1 MSQIMTRLWILSI
14 LTFKKAFNKILHK
27 RLMAEIYGHGIQG
40 DAIQSIWYCLAGHH
54 HSFCI
59 NQTCCKSHQWHL
71 MHHDVVCW
79 AHYYFWYAYMNDI
92 DDTELYHRA
101 RNPDDI
107 TEIQKDINQL
117 VKLSN
122 KWQMDFIVDNCS
134 VMHMRQNNMHGNY
147 IASRSMSNQW
157 ITVGKQIN
165 LQDPGVV
172 NKNVK

>member
-1 MSQIMTRLWILSI
+1 
-14 LTFKKAFNKILHK
+14 
-27 RLMAEIYGHGIQG
+27 
-40 DAIQSIWYCLAGHH
+40 
-54 HSFCI
+54 
-59 NQTCCKSHQWHL
+59 
-71 MHHDVVCW
+71 
-79 AHYYFWYAYMNDI
+79 MNDI